1 MDAQHKEFMRHKE
14 EIVEDVREV
23 FESYM
28 KMFDRDIPEND
39 DRVSAR
45 LILTAMEEA
54 IDKLKEDV
62 EAGKYDNF

>member
-1 MDAQHKEFMRHKE
+1 MDAQHKEFLRHKE
-14 EIVEDVREV
+14 EIVEDVWEV

-39 DRVSAR
+39 DRESAR
-45 LILTAMEEA
+45 LIITAMEEA

>member
-1 MDAQHKEFMRHKE
+1 MDAQHKEFLRHKE

-39 DRVSAR
+39 DRESAR
-45 LILTAMEEA
+45 LIITAMEEA